1 MTNRKQRLRA
11 CRMTLGTLLSLAATT
26 LGATEPDAA
35 PDVGAVDGAALF
47 AANCA
52 NCHGTFGEGD
62 GVLAPS
68 LSVVLQ
74 DLRYLRVRN
83 SGEFP
88 RDFIIEII
96 DGRAGRAA
104 HGPEGMPVW
113 GAELARDEPFDEHTE
128 ARVNAKIEAL
138 ADFLES
144 IQIDGGARP

>member
-1 MTNRKQRLRA
+1 MKSRKQRLRA
-11 CRMTLGTLLSLAATT
+11 CRMTLGTVLSLAATA
-26 LGATEPDAA
+26 LGAAEPDAA
-35 PDVGAVDGAALF
+35 PEPAPVDGGALF
-47 AANCA
+47 AEHCA

-113 GAELARDEPFDEHTE
+113 GAELARGEPFDERTE

-144 IQIDGGARP
+144 IQISGDARP